1 MEALV
6 KSGVIPVI
14 QNIVATFD
22 VKCELDLREIAMKA
36 RNAEFNP
43 KRFIALIM
51 KIRDPKVT
59 ALVFKSGRIVVVGAK
74 SERDARVA
82 GRKFARI
89 LQNVG
94 YPNIRFTDFTIRNV
108 VASADVKFP
117 IKLEQLVREHEQWA
131 TYEPELFPGLI
142 YRMVSPK
149 VVFLVFVTGKVV
161 MTGAKTRADIYTAF
175 EQIFHVLWTH
185 KKADPVTSL

>member
-1 MEALV
+1 V

-94 YPNIRFTDFTIRNV
+94 YPNIRFTDFTIRV
-108 VASADVKFP
+108 SISCACVA
-117 IKLEQLVREHEQWA
+117 
-131 TYEPELFPGLI
+131 
-142 YRMVSPK
+142 
-149 VVFLVFVTGKVV
+149 
-161 MTGAKTRADIYTAF
+161 
-175 EQIFHVLWTH
+175 
-185 KKADPVTSL
+185 